1 MSRGETLLV
10 FWMWF
15 VRALLLLTIAQG
27 FYSLKYPGRI
37 RYLFLR
43 IFRDVDES
51 VVPEEHRFYH
61 WIYSFFAIAACSIML
76 FFTFVLDAVH

>member
-1 MSRGETLLV
+1 MG

-15 VRALLLLTIAQG
+15 VRALFLFTIAQG

-43 IFRDVDES
+43 MFRDVDES
-51 VVPEEHRFYH
+51 VVSEEQRFYY
-61 WIYSFFAIAACSIML
+61 WIYSFFAIAAGSIL
-76 FFTFVLDAVH
+76 LYFTFVLDAVH